1 MYKNLNKANDII
13 KEHPSYRNLI
23 KVVNIIDAIESLNE
37 FDHIIAVL
45 TSFDMSSKYDRSN
58 RSMII
63 KVDGKEISI
72 NNGPLFKIFKY
83 YCMVQN
89 YDDFDGY
96 LDLIK
101 CYLNFF
107 DNQFDLLDLSNE
119 IDEIIDIRKQY
130 NVYNPEVDDDHIK
143 YIKLCFETIHM
154 LLKMLDEL

>member
-1 MYKNLNKANDII
+1 
-13 KEHPSYRNLI
+13 
-23 KVVNIIDAIESLNE
+23 
-37 FDHIIAVL
+37 
-45 TSFDMSSKYDRSN
+45 MSSKYDRSN

-72 NNGPLFKIFKY
+72 DNGPLFKIFKY

-89 YDDFDGY
+89 YDDFDNY